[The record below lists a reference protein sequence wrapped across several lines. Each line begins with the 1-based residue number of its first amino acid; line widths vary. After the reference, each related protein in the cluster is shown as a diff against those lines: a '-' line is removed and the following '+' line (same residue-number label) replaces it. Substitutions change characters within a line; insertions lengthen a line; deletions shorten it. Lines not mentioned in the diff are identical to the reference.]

1 MSVNAHFLQKA
12 QQQKK
17 PNKIEK
23 VRKGNNKGMR
33 KQAQQAEMTRLMA
46 GRPTRIKKEV
56 KKK

>member
-46 GRPTRIKKEV
+46 GRPIRIKKR
-56 KKK
+56 